1 MTFGFKTFTL
11 FLHMQFFNLHTHKF
25 TKNAAIFELVN
36 QYPWE
41 FDCSIP
47 HFSIGIHP
55 WYINKDRLESDLKT
69 IEDKLQLEECLAL
82 GECGLD
88 KRIEVPMTFQ
98 IDVFEKQIALAEKY
112 QKPLILH
119 LVGAIDELI
128 EIKNR
133 LNISVPII
141 IHGFSKNKQVA
152 KQLIANGFYLSF
164 GKYLLRNPELKE
176 VFQSIPNDKFLLET
190 DTMEETLEE
199 VYDLAALYKGF
210 TLAEVQALVRDNW
223 EKVFRLKID

>member
-1 MTFGFKTFTL
+1 
-11 FLHMQFFNLHTHKF
+11 MQFFNLHTHKF
-25 TKNAAIFELVN
+25 TNNPAIFELVN

-41 FDCSIP
+41 FDSSIP

-55 WYINKDRLESDLKT
+55 WFIDEERLESDLKM
-69 IEDKLQLEECLAL
+69 IEDKLKLEDCLAL

-88 KRIEVPMTFQ
+88 KRIDVPMTFQ

-133 LNISVPII
+133 LKISVPII
-141 IHGFSKNKQVA
+141 IHGYSKNRQVA

-176 VFQSIPNDKFLLET
+176 VFQSIPNDKFFLET
-190 DTMEETLEE
+190 DTMEETLQE

-210 TLAEVQALVRDNW
+210 TLAEMQALIRDNF